1 MNTKRQLLTMII
13 SLVAICASAQYRI
26 QCEDTCSHIHGI
38 DMSHY
43 QGKVFWESVGDNHKM
58 SYLYLKASEGSD
70 NIDKRYQ
77 ENIYLAKR
85 YGLKVGSYH
94 FYRPRR
100 PQQEQLANFRAQC
113 RPEDQDLI
121 PMIDVETKSGMPTRE
136 FVDSLQK
143 FLILVEKEYK
153 QKPLVYTGENFY
165 NSYLVGELDGYKLM
179 IARYSAKEPVLKDGR
194 DIYAWQYTG
203 KGSLEGV
210 VGYVDKSRLMGRHSL
225 REIRFRK

>member
-1 MNTKRQLLTMII
+1 
-13 SLVAICASAQYRI
+13 
-26 QCEDTCSHIHGI
+26 
-38 DMSHY
+38 MSHY

-100 PQQEQLANFRAQC
+100 PQQEQLTNFRAQC

>member
-1 MNTKRQLLTMII
+1 MTTTFFYFLAFIALLVAGGYTVTRKWDDVPKTALQKKSDDMNLLTQ
-13 SLVAICASAQYRI
+13 QYNEVI
-26 QCEDTCSHIHGI
+26 QMMED
-38 DMSHY
+38 
-43 QGKVFWESVGDNHKM
+43 
-58 SYLYLKASEGSD
+58 SYKHENTSSFRTRKEYS
-70 NIDKRYQ
+70 KRY
-77 ENIYLAKR
+77 EK
-85 YGLKVGSYH
+85 
-94 FYRPRR
+94 
-100 PQQEQLANFRAQC
+100 
-113 RPEDQDLI
+113 
-121 PMIDVETKSGMPTRE
+121 
-136 FVDSLQK
+136 
-143 FLILVEKEYK
+143 VEKEYK